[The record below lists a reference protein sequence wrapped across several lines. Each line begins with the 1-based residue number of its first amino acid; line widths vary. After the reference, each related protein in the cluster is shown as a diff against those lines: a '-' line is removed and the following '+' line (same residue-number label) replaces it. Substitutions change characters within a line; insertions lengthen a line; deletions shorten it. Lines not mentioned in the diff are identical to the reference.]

1 MARDNHHDSLFRL
14 AFLRPAVAAEHFRS
28 HLPATVVAACQWKTL
43 AVESGSFI
51 DPKLKNLQSDVLYSV
66 KLKGEG
72 ELLLYVLLEHQHRV
86 DYLMAFRVLRYMT
99 RIWQTWLEAHSNK
112 RPLPFIVPMVLYHGE
127 RNWTAALSFPELMPK
142 ILRIEL
148 SSFIPDFSYQLQDLA
163 RTPDEQLR
171 GEALRQLVLL
181 LLKHGRSTDFWE
193 KFPDWMDAL
202 QRLYQGPSDGLRAV
216 EALLRYIVLVG
227 QDKPPQS
234 IYTLIAEKLSP
245 KMEENLMTWAEQLR
259 QEGRQEGEQKGR
271 QEALREA
278 QRAAARL
285 QEQRLSQARSR
296 VQKMLTL
303 KFQTLTSQH
312 MAQIEAADEDTLE
325 RWTIE
330 MLTAGSVD
338 ALLNG

>member
-1 MARDNHHDSLFRL
+1 
-14 AFLRPAVAAEHFRS
+14 
-28 HLPATVVAACQWKTL
+28 
-43 AVESGSFI
+43 
-51 DPKLKNLQSDVLYSV
+51 
-66 KLKGEG
+66 
-72 ELLLYVLLEHQHRV
+72 
-86 DYLMAFRVLRYMT
+86 
-99 RIWQTWLEAHSNK
+99 
-112 RPLPFIVPMVLYHGE
+112 
-127 RNWTAALSFPELMPK
+127 
-142 ILRIEL
+142 
-148 SSFIPDFSYQLQDLA
+148 
-163 RTPDEQLR
+163 
-171 GEALRQLVLL
+171 
-181 LLKHGRSTDFWE
+181 
-193 KFPDWMDAL
+193 
-202 QRLYQGPSDGLRAV
+202 
-216 EALLRYIVLVG
+216 
-227 QDKPPQS
+227 
-234 IYTLIAEKLSP
+234 
-245 KMEENLMTWAEQLR
+245 MTWAEQLR

>member
-1 MARDNHHDSLFRL
+1 M
-14 AFLRPAVAAEHFRS
+14 E
-28 HLPATVVAACQWKTL
+28 AT
-43 AVESGSFI
+43 
-51 DPKLKNLQSDVLYSV
+51 
-66 KLKGEG
+66 
-72 ELLLYVLLEHQHRV
+72 
-86 DYLMAFRVLRYMT
+86 
-99 RIWQTWLEAHSNK
+99 
-112 RPLPFIVPMVLYHGE
+112 
-127 RNWTAALSFPELMPK
+127 
-142 ILRIEL
+142 
-148 SSFIPDFSYQLQDLA
+148 
-163 RTPDEQLR
+163 
-171 GEALRQLVLL
+171 
-181 LLKHGRSTDFWE
+181 
-193 KFPDWMDAL
+193 
-202 QRLYQGPSDGLRAV
+202 
-216 EALLRYIVLVG
+216 LRYIVLVG